1 MYTYTYIID
10 KHTNKP
16 KKNKLN
22 KNIHTQKKH
31 VSITISTAL
40 PDDNDESVNKQTPI
54 VMNESMNKNE
64 KTTHGNEA
72 INQQK
77 KPTHGDE

>member
-1 MYTYTYIID
+1 M
-10 KHTNKP
+10 
-16 KKNKLN
+16 
-22 KNIHTQKKH
+22 
-31 VSITISTAL
+31 SITISTGL
-40 PDDNDESVNKQTPI
+40 PDDNDESVNKQTPM

-64 KTTHGNEA
+64 KTTQGNEP

>member
-1 MYTYTYIID
+1 L
-10 KHTNKP
+10 TNKQT
-16 KKNKLN
+16 NKEKQRKQRKTNLT
-22 KNIHTQKKH
+22 KIYIHKTH

-40 PDDNDESVNKQTPI
+40 PDDNNESVNKQTPM
-54 VMNESMNKNE
+54 VMNESMNKNG

-72 INQQK
+72 IHQQK